1 MKSNMD
7 EPVPGVYMITTEDT
21 SKAYIGATG
30 NLKKRNFH
38 HEWDLKNNNH
48 YNKGLQK
55 LYDENQ
61 GNLTFIGM
69 PTETREEALEVE
81 LALLDYYR
89 GTDDLVNIHPN
100 DVTMSP
106 EAREKVRNTMI
117 GNKLCV
123 GRVHTEETK
132 RKIAL
137 ANKGNKYS
145 EGRVVSEETR
155 RKLSEAQ
162 KGMVH
167 RPPGWNHTE
176 ESKRKMSEATKGRS
190 FSEEHKQKL
199 SQTKQSPVC
208 IEGKEY
214 RNRHR
219 AAEELGVTVRIVR
232 HRCISPNF
240 PDWYPVSNKTL
251 VS

>member
-1 MKSNMD
+1 MN

-30 NLKKRNFH
+30 NLKKRNVY

-48 YNKGLQK
+48 FNSGLQK
-55 LYDENQ
+55 LYNENE

-69 PTETREEALEVE
+69 PTETRKEALEVE

-100 DVTMSP
+100 DATMSL
-106 EAREKVRNTMI
+106 EGRKKISERMKNARNMLGKH
-117 GNKLCV
+117 
-123 GRVHTEETK
+123 HTEEAK
-132 RKIAL
+132 KKIAE
-137 ANKGNKYS
+137 ANKGNKYA
-145 EGRVVSEETR
+145 EGRIVSEETR
-155 RKLSEAQ
+155 RKISEAQ

-190 FSEEHKQKL
+190 FSEEHKQRL
-199 SQTKQSPVC
+199 SEKKQSPVY

-219 AAEELGVTVRIVR
+219 AAEELGVTVRIVQ
-232 HRCISPNF
+232 HRCLSPNF
-240 PDWYPVSNKTL
+240 PNWFPVSVNK
-251 VS
+251 V